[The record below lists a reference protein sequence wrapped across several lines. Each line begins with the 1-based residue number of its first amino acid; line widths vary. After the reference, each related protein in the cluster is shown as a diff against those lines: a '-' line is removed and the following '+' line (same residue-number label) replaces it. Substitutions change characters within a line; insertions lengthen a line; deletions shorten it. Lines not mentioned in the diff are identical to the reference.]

1 MKHLISIRELN
12 ENKDIPLLSLWWQHY
27 NGKPLN
33 TLLLPFDKQGLV
45 AVVDEKIIAGVF
57 IFKTNSPVWYC
68 DYLIADPNYKKEN
81 RSEIITLLID
91 KTVKKC
97 FKQGAEG
104 VWCTTPYDKV
114 LNKLKELNYIISK
127 EKHNIIYKT
136 K

>member
-1 MKHLISIRELN
+1 MKNLISIRELN
-12 ENKDIPLLSLWWQHY
+12 EQKDIPLLSLWWQHY
-27 NGKPLN
+27 SGKPLN

-45 AVVDEKIIAGVF
+45 AVVNKKIIAGVF

-68 DYLIADPNYKKEN
+68 DYLIADPDYKKEN

-91 KTVKKC
+91 KTVEKC

>member
-27 NGKPLN
+27 SGKPLN

>member
-27 NGKPLN
+27 SGKPLN

-114 LNKLKELNYIISK
+114 LNKLKELNYVISK

>member
-12 ENKDIPLLSLWWQHY
+12 EKKDIPLLSLWWQHY
-27 NGKPLN
+27 SGKPLN

-68 DYLIADPNYKKEN
+68 DYLIADPNYKKQN

>member
-12 ENKDIPLLSLWWQHY
+12 EKKDIPLLSLWWQHY
-27 NGKPLN
+27 SGKPLN

-45 AVVDEKIIAGVF
+45 AVVDKKIIAGVF
-57 IFKTNSPVWYC
+57 IFKTNSPIWYC
-68 DYLIADPNYKKEN
+68 DYLIADPNYKKQN